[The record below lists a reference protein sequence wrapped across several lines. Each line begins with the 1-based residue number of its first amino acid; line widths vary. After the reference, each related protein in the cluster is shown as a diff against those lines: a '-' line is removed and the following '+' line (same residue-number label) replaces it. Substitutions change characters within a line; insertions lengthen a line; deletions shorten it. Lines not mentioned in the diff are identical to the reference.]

1 MSLWITDMNS
11 ELTISEW
18 RYSMMSQKKMH
29 NILNHL
35 IKLCDMLIWRWLQ
48 SKNKRRTMQ
57 LLSNSSAASD
67 CDCSSSTTANE
78 STRTELFSRCR
89 WCMSLKYLRGHS
101 YRSVS
106 HIYTRNHVLSNSVYV
121 RHVFIA
127 CFKRIQL
134 KQKITKRWNTKK
146 REYTHISQFFSPFVC
161 CCVVQLVLKLLSL
174 SFDLVVLLLALHEMK
189 LVSIFFLHAPDLSN
203 MYVHMLRYSHTTL
216 AHFDVTFFYIAVFLA
231 SFDSILNFIVRI
243 TARYYVFHSCLVF
256 ISLLRLHLQFLLFFH
271 IKLLVFAV
279 VNLWPM
285 VLKRLP
291 WQSFFFFGGCL
302 RWPLTLVEHSEHFIS
317 KAHRENEA
325 ASQLKWFCPNR
336 L

>member
-1 MSLWITDMNS
+1 
-11 ELTISEW
+11 
-18 RYSMMSQKKMH
+18 
-29 NILNHL
+29 
-35 IKLCDMLIWRWLQ
+35 MLIWRWLQ

-146 REYTHISQFFSPFVC
+146 REYTQPIFFAICLLLRCAVGFKVVIVVVRFGCVATCTAWNETCFYFFFCTRQICRICMFTCWDIHTQRWLISMSHFSISLFFLLHLILYSILSFGLQLDTMCSTRVLFSSLYFVC
-161 CCVVQLVLKLLSL
+161 ICNFYFSSTSSCWYLLLSIC
-174 SFDLVVLLLALHEMK
+174 D
-189 LVSIFFLHAPDLSN
+189 
-203 MYVHMLRYSHTTL
+203 
-216 AHFDVTFFYIAVFLA
+216 
-231 SFDSILNFIVRI
+231 
-243 TARYYVFHSCLVF
+243 
-256 ISLLRLHLQFLLFFH
+256 
-271 IKLLVFAV
+271 
-279 VNLWPM
+279 
-285 VLKRLP
+285 
-291 WQSFFFFGGCL
+291 
-302 RWPLTLVEHSEHFIS
+302 RW
-317 KAHRENEA
+317 
-325 ASQLKWFCPNR
+325 C
-336 L
+336 

>member
-1 MSLWITDMNS
+1 
-11 ELTISEW
+11 
-18 RYSMMSQKKMH
+18 
-29 NILNHL
+29 
-35 IKLCDMLIWRWLQ
+35 MLIWRWLQ

-189 LVSIFFLHAPDLSN
+189 LVSIFFFARARSVE
-203 MYVHMLRYSHTTL
+203 YVCSHVEIFTHNAGSFRCHIFLYRCFSCYIWFYTQFYRSDYS
-216 AHFDVTFFYIAVFLA
+216 
-231 SFDSILNFIVRI
+231 
-243 TARYYVFHSCLVF
+243 
-256 ISLLRLHLQFLLFFH
+256 
-271 IKLLVFAV
+271 
-279 VNLWPM
+279 
-285 VLKRLP
+285 
-291 WQSFFFFGGCL
+291 
-302 RWPLTLVEHSEHFIS
+302 
-317 KAHRENEA
+317 
-325 ASQLKWFCPNR
+325 
-336 L
+336 